1 MADVARPAAK
11 AMIFKMFRMI
21 PRAWWG
27 RAGVS
32 ALFRQSGG
40 AVKERGNAAQ
50 PFRADVKG
58 RTPHPNRCNSAI
70 NARRASG
77 GLKHCSGKDPK
88 SHARINGFRA
98 GGQHGR
104 SPPRLPNPTMTYE
117 RFSLDHSR
125 RKLVNLLRI
134 STTENAMNKNQ
145 LITDMLKT
153 TWNLINLEDWK
164 EAAIDAL
171 STQHAD
177 MVSRSYQLVPEIEQ
191 ISKNFTNPQKQNV
204 SIEFVYFCETGVR
217 NSLIE
222 RSATLERHIKNH
234 ASFIYHE
241 VSSKNP
247 NLSNLAIG
255 GRRVVNFIAIVQPV
269 VWKLY

>member
-1 MADVARPAAK
+1 
-11 AMIFKMFRMI
+11 
-21 PRAWWG
+21 
-27 RAGVS
+27 
-32 ALFRQSGG
+32 
-40 AVKERGNAAQ
+40 
-50 PFRADVKG
+50 
-58 RTPHPNRCNSAI
+58 
-70 NARRASG
+70 
-77 GLKHCSGKDPK
+77 
-88 SHARINGFRA
+88 
-98 GGQHGR
+98 
-104 SPPRLPNPTMTYE
+104 
-117 RFSLDHSR
+117 
-125 RKLVNLLRI
+125 
-134 STTENAMNKNQ
+134 MNKNQ

-255 GRRVVNFIAIVQPV
+255 GRRVVNFIAKRNADAEVKKYMQKDEEYADSEAAEADVYLNQLKNLRMIVFETS
-269 VWKLY
+269 KIRFYED